1 MLFTYNFGFIILKR
15 TAMYSPFKV
24 LLRYFTTRCSLVVG
38 LIMLSCLK
46 FLMRK
51 KYEGTPLW
59 KYYWYNFFCLCTE
72 GFYLGWAL
80 RLCDCF

>member
-1 MLFTYNFGFIILKR
+1 MLFTYNFCFIIRKR

-24 LLRYFTTRCSLVVG
+24 LLRFFTTRCSLVVG

-51 KYEGTPLW
+51 NMKEHLFG
-59 KYYWYNFFCLCTE
+59 KYYVFDHGINFFTSAQKVLI
-72 GFYLGWAL
+72 
-80 RLCDCF
+80 